1 MQTEELP
8 TLPTMHRTI
17 PLVRA
22 VASDSSGASSSI
34 AISSE
39 FEVER
44 AGWLGDRW
52 IERLDHS
59 PGAVDMARAVK
70 GLSLLLEHDT
80 RQIVGKV
87 SGIRVDSDRVLRGEP
102 RFSRSARG
110 KEAAQDFEDD
120 ILTEV
125 SVGYRIHEVV
135 LAEVRDEVP
144 VYEVTRW
151 EPLEVS
157 LVAVPADNSVGKG
170 RNAANLAAASV
181 IIRAQGAKTP
191 ERGEEV
197 TLETPIAPVGPG
209 PDAVTARNAEVADIM
224 TMCNQHGFPEL
235 AADFIRHGAT
245 REQVGRTLLDKIRT
259 RDVDG
264 SLPKPRVEL
273 TERERRQY
281 SFARAIA
288 SGDPELAHKID
299 AGFEREVS
307 EEVRRGLPKE
317 VNYKGGLLIPTMTR
331 AGVDTS
337 TTAGGDKLKLTQGGE
352 FIELLRN
359 AMVLPGLGMRLLSG
373 LTGPVSFPR
382 QTAAATGYWSAENP
396 GSDITDSNLTLDA
409 VTLAFK
415 SLGATTSFSR
425 QLLFS
430 ALSGSYDA
438 EQFIRDDL
446 ATVLA
451 LTADLAG
458 IHGSGGTQPT
468 GVLAT
473 SGIGDQ
479 PGGTNGAAPTYAQ
492 IVALETDVAVANAA
506 AGSLAY
512 LTNAKV
518 RGKLR
523 QTLENTTSGA
533 SYIWKGGLDGEV
545 LGYRASV
552 SNQVKSNLTK
562 GTNTTV
568 CSAIIFGNWRE
579 LIMGEFGAIEV
590 ITDPY
595 RLKKQAMIEVTAWQF
610 LDFAVRHAG
619 SFSAAKDVL
628 TA

>member
-1 MQTEELP
+1 
-8 TLPTMHRTI
+8 MHRTQ

-22 VASDSSGASSSI
+22 ASDSSGGTAEI

-39 FEVER
+39 YEVER
-44 AGWLGDRW
+44 VGWLGDRW
-52 IERLDHS
+52 IEVLDH
-59 PGAVDMARAVK
+59 RAEALVMTRAGK
-70 GLSLLLEHDT
+70 GLSLLREHDT
-80 RQIVGKV
+80 RQVIGKV
-87 SGIRVDSDRVLRGEP
+87 TGIRTDSDRVLRGLP
-102 RFSRSARG
+102 KFSRSARG
-110 KEAAQDFEDD
+110 QEAAQDYDDD

-125 SVGYRIHEVV
+125 SVGYRIHEVEKI
-135 LAEVRDEVP
+135 AERDGVP
-144 VYEVTRW
+144 VYKATRW

-157 LVAVPADNSVGKG
+157 LVAVPADPTAGKG
-170 RNAANLAAASV
+170 RSAEDQAIAPVVIHGLA
-181 IIRAQGAKTP
+181 QTP
-191 ERGEEV
+191 GRGEERF
-197 TLETPIAPVGPG
+197 TMTEQTQAPVAPG
-209 PDAVTARNAEVADIM
+209 TDSVTQRNAEVADIM
-224 TMCNQHGFPEL
+224 AMCQQHGFAEL
-235 AADFIRHGAT
+235 AGDFIRNGAS
-245 REQVGRTLLDKIRT
+245 REQVGRALLERIHQ
-259 RDVDG
+259 RDIDASV
-264 SLPKPRVEL
+264 PKPRVEL
-273 TERERRQY
+273 TERERKRY

-288 SGDPELAHKID
+288 QADPEMSSKVD

-307 EEVRRGLPKE
+307 EEVRKSLPPQ
-317 VNYKGGLLIPTMTR
+317 VQYRGGLLIPTMTR
-331 AGVDTS
+331 AGIDTS
-337 TTAGGDKLKLTQGGE
+337 TTAGGDKLKFTQAGE

-359 AMVLPGLGMRLLSG
+359 AMALPKMGIRVLSG

-382 QTAAATGYWSAENP
+382 QSAAASAAWSAENP
-396 GSDITDSNLTLDA
+396 GSDVADSNMTLDA

-415 SLGATTSFSR
+415 SLGASTSFSR

-438 EQFIRDDL
+438 EAFIRDDL

-458 IHGSGGTQPT
+458 IHGSGTSNQPT

-473 SGIGDQ
+473 SGIGDVA
-479 PGGTNGAAPTYAQ
+479 GGTNGAAPSYAN
-492 IVALETDVAVANAA
+492 IVELETDVAVANAA
-506 AGSLAY
+506 QGSLGF

-545 LGYRASV
+545 LGYPARV
-552 SNQVKSNLTK
+552 SNQVKSDLTK
-562 GTNTTV
+562 GTSTTI
-568 CSAIIFGNWRE
+568 CSAVVFGNWRE

-610 LDFAVRHAG
+610 LDFAVRHPA
-619 SFSAAKDVL
+619 SFSAMKDAL